1 MIKNPTRVCTKC
13 GQTKPLFLFYK
24 RTGREVRESACK
36 DCRNKYER
44 ERYRVDVGRR
54 TEIVIHNRKRRYG
67 ISPQDLVAMFKAQE
81 YKCACCS
88 DLLPEVTRHVHID
101 HDHNTG
107 AVRGV
112 VCRDCNMALAYGR
125 DDPAR
130 LRAAADY
137 LERHAAQKERADGS
151 Q

>member
-1 MIKNPTRVCTKC
+1 MIDIQKVCNKC
-13 GQTKPLFLFYK
+13 GKTKSIFSFY
-24 RTGREVRESACK
+24 RRSDRQEREAQCI

-44 ERYRVDVGRR
+44 ERYRIDVGRR
-54 TEIVIHNRKRRYG
+54 SDIVTTNRKRRYG
-67 ISPQDLVAMFKAQE
+67 ITPQDLVAMFKAQE

-88 DLLPEVTRHVHID
+88 DPLPDVTRHVHID
-101 HDHNTG
+101 HDHKTG

-112 VCRDCNMALAYGR
+112 TCRDCNMALAYGR